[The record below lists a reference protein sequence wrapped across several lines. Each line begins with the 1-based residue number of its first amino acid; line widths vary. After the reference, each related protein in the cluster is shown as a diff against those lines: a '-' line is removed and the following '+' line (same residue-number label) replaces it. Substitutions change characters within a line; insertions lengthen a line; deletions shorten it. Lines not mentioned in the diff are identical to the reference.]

1 MPPIEDDAGAEEVDL
16 HLNDLA
22 RFYLREVYQ
31 GTSRGDSRDSLGDE
45 EGAAIGVDVGNSHHQ
60 INVQL
65 IELHIERPGQAPRNL
80 QGIFER
86 VGGVDERVVSL
97 FDLPLITGPRVEG
110 EVGTADSGRRVLGI
124 EDVGIAHADWAY
136 LRQDSARG
144 GPE

>member
-1 MPPIEDDAGAEEVDL
+1 MSCLEGLRGGREIDLEAIDPFRYHQLRALQRVSVPCAKDASTHID
-16 HLNDLA
+16 
-22 RFYLREVYQ
+22 
-31 GTSRGDSRDSLGDE
+31 
-45 EGAAIGVDVGNSHHQ
+45 GAAIGVDVGNSHHQ